1 MPNPYYNH
9 YAKLVAGIALLLVDN
24 LTPQEVER
32 AQDLL
37 DEFYKPI
44 IDLYG
49 KTIVY
54 KRSTLLPQISAITLH
69 LQWPL
74 ALVNFIYV
82 KAE

>member
-1 MPNPYYNH
+1 LEGILPNPYYNH
-9 YAKLVAGIALLLVDN
+9 YAKLVAEIALLLVDN

-54 KRSTLLPQISAITLH
+54 KRSTLLP
-69 LQWPL
+69 
-74 ALVNFIYV
+74 
-82 KAE
+82 